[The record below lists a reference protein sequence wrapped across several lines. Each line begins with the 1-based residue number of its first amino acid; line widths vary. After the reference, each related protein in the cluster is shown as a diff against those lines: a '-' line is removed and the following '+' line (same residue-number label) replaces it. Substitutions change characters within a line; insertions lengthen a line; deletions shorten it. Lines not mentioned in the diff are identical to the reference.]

1 MNRKGVSPII
11 ASVLLLAVSLAV
23 VGIFSGWAPELAQ
36 DVTQSTSNSTYETI
50 ACNEASVEI
59 RSAYY
64 DSSNSKVTLS
74 VRNNGD
80 EDLNNLSLVAFD
92 QNGKILAQEN
102 DVSIAS
108 GQISE
113 KTISGSG
120 SEPAYVE
127 ALSGQCG
134 SVTYRID
141 DINT

>member
-1 MNRKGVSPII
+1 MGRKGISPII

-23 VGIFSGWAPELAQ
+23 VGIFSGWAPKLAQ
-36 DVTQSTSNSTYETI
+36 DVTQSTSNNTYQTI

-64 DSSNSKVTLS
+64 DSNSNVTLS

-80 EDLNNLSLVAFD
+80 EDLNNLSLVAFAD
-92 QNGKILAQEN
+92 NQTILN
-102 DVSIAS
+102 KTTDVSIVKGA
-108 GQISE
+108 ISE
-113 KTISGSG
+113 ETITGVN
-120 SEPAYVE
+120 SEPAYIE
-127 ALSGQCG
+127 ALSTNCG

>member
-64 DSSNSKVTLS
+64 SSSDVTLS

-92 QNGKILAQEN
+92 QNGQILAQEN

-113 KTISGSG
+113 KTISGAG